1 MQHEGRIFLED
12 LLCAE
17 CSSQGKHAHHDAAF
31 SHGEILHAFEPGSR
45 EDIQNMSLYD
55 LGYPLGAHIE
65 VIQRNGALDFLDT
78 EKITRTVFALDEDHL
93 KMHEIHKL

>member
-1 MQHEGRIFLED
+1 M
-12 LLCAE
+12 
-17 CSSQGKHAHHDAAF
+17 
-31 SHGEILHAFEPGSR
+31 HAFDLGCSE
-45 EDIQNMSLYD
+45 EIQNMTLYD